1 MVLVVLS
8 LLCNND
14 TLILKLYQKKIAT
27 LMKGGFFIGIFIGRF
42 IVGTVPGMI
51 NKEVLA
57 QLIYKSA

>member
-27 LMKGGFFIGIFIGRF
+27 LMRGGFFIGRF
-42 IVGTVPGMI
+42 IVGTVPGMV